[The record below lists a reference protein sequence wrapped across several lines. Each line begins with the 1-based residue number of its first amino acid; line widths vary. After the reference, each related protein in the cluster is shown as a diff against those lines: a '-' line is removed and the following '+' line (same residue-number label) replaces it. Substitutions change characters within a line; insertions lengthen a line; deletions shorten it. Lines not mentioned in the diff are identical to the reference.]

1 MGGHLMKK
9 ILLLI
14 VPLIGALCALFIV
27 EKVVNSEAG
36 NEITPEGPPVVT
48 CYKPMSPDKYEPSIE
63 ELYNQLKA
71 LDDVLKHNIINEETY
86 QIRKEDLLKRI
97 EEAKKKEEEAN
108 KSDEEASNKDEE

>member
-1 MGGHLMKK
+1 MKK

-48 CYKPMSPDKYEPSIE
+48 CYKPMSPDVYEPTIE
-63 ELYNQLKA
+63 ELNHQLKSTEDA
-71 LDDVLKHNIINEETY
+71 YNHNIINEETY
-86 QIRKEDLLKRI
+86 KIRKEDLLKKI
-97 EEAKKKEEEAN
+97 EETKNKGEE
-108 KSDEEASNKDEE
+108 